1 MHYTTVQYNA
11 LQCSAV
17 HAYTRECKHAYIH
30 TYMNA
35 CINTCAHIHACI
47 PTRVYTYM
55 QTYTHI
61 RFIDMVK
68 CGAYTCHSRI
78 TQTPWTPTRAQL
90 GPTSTHDASRA
101 RQQLWLGSAASA
113 ASGEEDR
120 PPRSARSTRSSI
132 GSSSSSSSGRGN
144 HSSNCDGWQR
154 QGASE

>member
-1 MHYTTVQYNA
+1 MSDQRRCPRFRFEPGVYLKTCLHMTLVDFVT
-11 LQCSAV
+11 
-17 HAYTRECKHAYIH
+17 YIH

-35 CINTCAHIHACI
+35 CINTCTHIHACMHACI
-47 PTRVYTYM
+47 PTRVSTYM

-61 RFIDMVK
+61 CFIDMVK

-113 ASGEEDR
+113 AAGGEDR
-120 PPRSARSTRSSI
+120 PPRNAR
-132 GSSSSSSSGRGN
+132 SGRGD
-144 HSSNCDGWQR
+144 HSSSCDGWQR
-154 QGASE
+154 QRASSSS